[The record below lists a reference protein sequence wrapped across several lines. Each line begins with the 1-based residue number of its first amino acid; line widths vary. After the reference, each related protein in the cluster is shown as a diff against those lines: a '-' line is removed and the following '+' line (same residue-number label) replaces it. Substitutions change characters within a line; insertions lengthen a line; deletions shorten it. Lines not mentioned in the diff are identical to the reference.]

1 MQKTIF
7 EVVIKETKSGDK
19 TEFYFP
25 LNIVSADFVKGDVFP
40 SEDLKE
46 RIVRGVMN
54 TLIKMEGMRYV
65 LDHSPLS
72 VGEKLIINMG
82 KTLEAIKPNC
92 KYEVVSFEERTY
104 SSGSM

>member
-1 MQKTIF
+1 MQHSIY
-7 EVVIKETKSGDK
+7 EVVVKETKSGDK

-25 LNIVSADFVKGDVFP
+25 LNIVSADFVKGNILP

-46 RIVRGVMN
+46 RIVRGVTN

-72 VGEKLIINMG
+72 VGEMLIINMG
-82 KTLEAIKPNC
+82 KILEAIKSNC
-92 KYEVVSFEERTY
+92 KYEVISFKEKTY